1 MKERFKFKFPIK
13 RITTVLTVITLVL
26 VALSA
31 IGSYYFNYLAYQTSY
46 SAFYTKLFD
55 LNTEGNLPTLFSTLL
70 LLSASVL
77 LFLIFI
83 KRKIAE
89 DKDRLY
95 WLFLSGIFFF
105 LALDE
110 SLQIHE
116 KVTNM
121 VNLIG
126 NDSEVTLIT
135 ERPGFLRYVWVVPY
149 AVLLVGLFLI
159 IYRFLWRLP
168 ASTRNL
174 FLLSGSM
181 FVSGAVGLELLQGH
195 YDSAL
200 GSNFYTVV
208 LYTIE
213 EGLEMGGVVLFIYA
227 LLSFLANNNETARI
241 DVKINF
247 KNSKLVSTL
256 LVESNK

>member
-1 MKERFKFKFPIK
+1 MKARFKLKFPIK
-13 RITTVLTVITLVL
+13 KITMSLAVITLVL

-31 IGSYYFNYLAYQTSY
+31 LGSYYFNYLGYQTSF

-70 LLSASVL
+70 LLSASGL
-77 LFLIFI
+77 LFLIFV
-83 KRKIAE
+83 KKKIAM

-95 WLFLSGIFFF
+95 WLFLSGVFFF
-105 LALDE
+105 LAMDE

-126 NDSEVTLIT
+126 NEGEVALIT

-149 AVLLVGLFLI
+149 FVLVVGLFLV

-174 FLLSGSM
+174 FLLSGIM
-181 FVSGAVGLELLQGH
+181 FVGGAVGLEFLQGH

-227 LLSFLANNNETARI
+227 LLSFLAGERDTARI
-241 DVKINF
+241 DLKINF
-247 KNSKLVSTL
+247 KNPKPVSEI